1 MEFPPLSRDGWL
13 LFATCGVRS
22 LAYGFLSVILGLY
35 LDAVGLSATAIGW
48 IFTAALAGG
57 AAMTILITAIAD
69 SFGRKFLLIV
79 GALMMA
85 LAGCVFALSNDPI
98 LLAIAAIFGTISP
111 SGKEVGPFLSL
122 EQAILPQTTSDQ
134 QRTAVFSAYNL
145 VGSFAGALGALTVSL
160 PSFFS
165 LTALAGYRFLIWSYV
180 VSAIL
185 LALLF
190 ALLSLQVE
198 AKKKTESTASKVGLH
213 KSRDIVAK
221 LAGLF
226 ALDAFAGGF
235 IVQSIVAYWFYL
247 RFKTDLNSLGG
258 IFFGTNFLSALS
270 FLAAPA
276 IARRFGLLNAMVF
289 THLPSNFLLLFV
301 PLMPTLELAVIMLLV
316 RNSLSQ
322 LDVPT
327 RQSYTMAV
335 VDVDERAASAGI
347 LSVARNAGA
356 AVAPLFTGAI
366 LAVPTLGLPFLL
378 AGGLKIIYDLWIFAV
393 FRRVKPP
400 EESPQRPMAT

>member
-1 MEFPPLSRDGWL
+1 MQFRSLSRDGWL

-198 AKKKTESTASKVGLH
+198 AKKKTESRASKVGLH

-393 FRRVKPP
+393 FRDVKPP
-400 EESPQRPMAT
+400 EENQ

>member
-1 MEFPPLSRDGWL
+1 MRLGSLSYDGWL
-13 LFATCGVRS
+13 LLATCGVRS
-22 LAYGFLSVILGLY
+22 FAYGFLSVILGLY
-35 LDAVGLSATAIGW
+35 LDAAGLRPGAIGW

-57 AAMTILITAIAD
+57 AVMTIVITAVAD
-69 SFGRKFLLIV
+69 RFGRRALLIV
-79 GALMMA
+79 GAVLMA
-85 LAGCVFALSNDPI
+85 LAGSVFALSRDPI
-98 LLAIAAIFGTISP
+98 LLTIAAVLGTISP
-111 SGKEVGPFLSL
+111 SGKEVGPFLSI
-122 EQAILPQTTSDQ
+122 EQAILPQTTQDE
-134 QRTAVFSAYNL
+134 QRTAIFSAYNL
-145 VGSFAGALGALTVSL
+145 VGSFAGAVGALAVVI
-160 PSFFS
+160 PSFLS
-165 LTALAGYRFLIWSYV
+165 LSTITGYRFLIWGYV
-180 VSAIL
+180 VAAVV
-185 LALLF
+185 LAVLF
-190 ALLSLQVE
+190 ALLSRE
-198 AKKKTESTASKVGLH
+198 GET
-213 KSRDIVAK
+213 KSRTGFQSGKFGVRKSRQIIAK

-235 IVQSIVAYWFYL
+235 IVQSIVAYWFFL

-289 THLPSNFLLLFV
+289 THLPSNFLLLLV
-301 PLMPTLELAVIMLLV
+301 PLMPNVELAVLMLLV

-335 VDVDERAASAGI
+335 VDADERAASAGI

-378 AGGLKIIYDLWIFAV
+378 AGGLKIIYDLWIFTV
-393 FRRVKPP
+393 FRNVKPP
-400 EESPQRPMAT
+400 EENR